1 MSRTELG
8 RLLSKQK
15 GREKEAE
22 EILREVIRIDSKN
35 LHARTVL
42 AKLFEDYNR
51 DTEAI
56 VLYQEVLKYDHGN
69 PFAKRGLDR
78 LME

>member
-1 MSRTELG
+1 MG

-22 EILREVIRIDSKN
+22 EILREVIKIDSKN

-42 AKLFEDYNR
+42 ARLFEDENR
-51 DTEAI
+51 NTEAI
-56 VLYQEVLKYDHGN
+56 KLYREVLKYDHEDS
-69 PFAKRGLDR
+69 FAKRGLDR
-78 LME
+78 LKE